1 MKVKSLS
8 RVRLFATLWTVDYQS
23 PSSMEFSRQEQWS
36 GLQVSSPG
44 DLPDTEIEF
53 TSPAYPVLAGGF
65 FTTSATWEAQ
75 LALIG
80 LKSIQF
86 SSFQVL
92 TRVLLFVTPWTAARQ
107 ASLSITNAQSLLKL
121 MSITSVM
128 AYNDLSPLPSSSLP
142 AFNLFQHQG
151 LFK

>member
-1 MKVKSLS
+1 MLSYFS
-8 RVRLFATLWTVDYQS
+8 RVQLCTTLWTVGHQDLL
-23 PSSMEFSRQEQWS
+23 SMGFSRQENWS
-36 GLQVSSPG
+36 GLPFPPPG

-107 ASLSITNAQSLLKL
+107 ASLSITNAQNLLKL
-121 MSITSVM
+121 MSIESLM
-128 AYNDLSPLPSSSLP
+128 PSNHLILCCPLL
-142 AFNLFQHQG
+142 
-151 LFK
+151 